1 MELPHPSVG
10 GETIPIE
17 WSDEADAE
25 LMRRLAGGEVRAM
38 DILVRRWAPRLSSF
52 FYRLTGDADAVD
64 DLVQE
69 TFIRV
74 HGARATWAGGGNFNA
89 WIHTIARRL
98 VIDRARTRSRKPLQR
113 ASDRF
118 VAPGQTTTL
127 FGRIPDDAPT
137 PFTCASQFEL
147 LAKMEEALQGIPELF
162 REAVVLCDLQQLSYE
177 SAAEVL
183 GVPAKTVSSRLARG
197 RDALREAMAAYRSGP
212 L

>member
-1 MELPHPSVG
+1 MHPHHPSVG

-17 WSDEADAE
+17 WSEEADAD

-69 TFIRV
+69 AFIRV
-74 HGARATWAGGGNFNA
+74 HGARGTWTGGGNFSA

-98 VIDRARTRSRKPLQR
+98 AIDRTRTRRRKPLLR
-113 ASDRF
+113 ASDRL
-118 VAPGQTTTL
+118 VTPGQTTTL
-127 FGRIPDDAPT
+127 FGRIPDNAPT

-147 LAKMEEALQGIPELF
+147 LSKMEEALQGLPEPF

-183 GVPAKTVSSRLARG
+183 GVPVKTVSSRLARG